1 MDDPQNPRD
10 FNKLVEDLGE
20 ESAKVELLRK
30 QHLEREEKQ
39 LRSKKRMRQAML
51 DRKAKQEQELL
62 LMKRIKTEVSEQGP
76 ATPSKSLNASFSH
89 TNVFASGFYG
99 A

>member
-1 MDDPQNPRD
+1 
-10 FNKLVEDLGE
+10 LVEDLGE

-51 DRKAKQEQELL
+51 ER
-62 LMKRIKTEVSEQGP
+62 
-76 ATPSKSLNASFSH
+76 
-89 TNVFASGFYG
+89 
-99 A
+99 